1 MTTQTFNIRQIER
14 ALLSRSFIDFVTRK
28 TEHEGGEVRS
38 VVKVT
43 EPPDAFGVGGGV
55 IDFVLWEH
63 LEELIDLLGH
73 ERLISVMKA
82 RQIGLSWLI
91 AAYALWTAMYHKAA
105 VVMIFSQ
112 GQAESTA
119 LLRKVHSI
127 WDEVPGYLKEAI
139 GLDNSTTIEFPGM
152 SSKILAYPSTE
163 KAGRGE
169 TATLVIQDEAD
180 FHEAIEANYTAVK
193 PTIDAGGQLV
203 QISTVNKKNML
214 SLFKETWRNSPE
226 NGFKAVFYGWNV
238 RPSRTQEWYEKVKK
252 EAPETAEMSSDL
264 YMEQEYPASSEE
276 ALAPSRVMAAFDP
289 DVLRDMLDLDS
300 KEPIETRE
308 NGAVSIWQRVTVGRR
323 YVASGDTAHG
333 TGGDN
338 ATMVVMDLVTGY
350 IVADVRGNLLSP
362 EEFARISVNLL
373 EEYHSPLWGIED
385 NDWGILTIRK
395 AQELGY
401 PRLYERKNAMGQ
413 DSGNA
418 GWHTDERTRYLLY
431 GELIE
436 AIKSRLITIPS
447 REGISEFMSVI
458 RNPDKKG
465 RIEAMAG
472 THDDYPIAVGIC
484 WQLRKEAGV
493 QTTVTEIHR
502 FGT

>member
-43 EPPDAFGVGGGV
+43 EPPDAFGMGGGV

-63 LEELIDLLGH
+63 LEEVIDLLGH

-105 VVMIFSQ
+105 IVMIFSQ
-112 GQAESTA
+112 GQVESTA
-119 LLRKVHSI
+119 LLRKIHSI
-127 WDEVPGYLKEAI
+127 WDEVPDHLKNPI

-193 PTIDAGGQLV
+193 PTIDAGGQLI

-238 RPSRTQEWYEKVKK
+238 RPSSTQEWYEKV
-252 EAPETAEMSSDL
+252 
-264 YMEQEYPASSEE
+264 
-276 ALAPSRVMAAFDP
+276 
-289 DVLRDMLDLDS
+289 
-300 KEPIETRE
+300 
-308 NGAVSIWQRVTVGRR
+308 
-323 YVASGDTAHG
+323 
-333 TGGDN
+333 
-338 ATMVVMDLVTGY
+338 
-350 IVADVRGNLLSP
+350 
-362 EEFARISVNLL
+362 
-373 EEYHSPLWGIED
+373 
-385 NDWGILTIRK
+385 
-395 AQELGY
+395 
-401 PRLYERKNAMGQ
+401 
-413 DSGNA
+413 
-418 GWHTDERTRYLLY
+418 
-431 GELIE
+431 
-436 AIKSRLITIPS
+436 
-447 REGISEFMSVI
+447 
-458 RNPDKKG
+458 
-465 RIEAMAG
+465 
-472 THDDYPIAVGIC
+472 
-484 WQLRKEAGV
+484 
-493 QTTVTEIHR
+493 
-502 FGT
+502 